1 MTTDIN
7 SRPIPYVGPRAFET
21 GEKLY
26 GRDRETRELLD
37 HLIAERIVVFYSPSG
52 AGKTSLIRAGLI
64 PQLQE
69 EGFYVLPVV
78 RVNLEPPTAQVELNP
93 PNRYIFSALISLEED
108 LPLELQ
114 TPVEKLASMTLA
126 DYLSQRQLPP
136 GQDGNHADQLLLFD
150 QFEEILTVDH
160 TDQDGK
166 MEFFAQVG
174 AALRT
179 HQRWAL
185 FIIREDYVAALDPY
199 LRPIPTR
206 LSNRFRLDLLDI
218 KAASQAIQQPAR
230 EAGVDFNADATQKLV
245 NDLRRVQVQQLDG
258 SMKELPGP
266 YVEPVQLQVVC
277 YRLWQNLAGDQTQIT
292 EKDLEAV
299 GDVDQSLS
307 EYYAER
313 VAQAAQQT
321 GVSERAIRDW
331 FGEKLITEQ
340 GIRSQV
346 LMGVDASDGLDNRA
360 IRLLENAHLVRSEKR
375 RAATWFELAHDR
387 LINPVRNN
395 NEAWYQ
401 ANLSLLQHQ
410 AALWQKDGRPD
421 HLLLREQAFEQAEAW
436 AVDHQDQLTTI
447 ERDFLDACT
456 EAREREMADRLRQE
470 QEVQLREQER
480 HAKKLRQ
487 RFIVATL
494 AAIIALVFGVSALY
508 FADSARR
515 ASAANAALAQTNQ
528 VYGDY
533 NAMVA
538 STANAASTQ
547 AIDQQHIALT
557 AQAQEASQR
566 REAEDARAT
575 AIAAADEAEA
585 ARATAIY
592 NADLAEANAEEA
604 EVNAEQAR
612 QQAALATSRRLASQA
627 QNNLIRQ
634 PDLAAL
640 LAVEAWFTSDT
651 LEARGALLRILQIS
665 TSRSVT
671 HFGPQL
677 PVQERDLFSV
687 ALSPD
692 GEHLAWGTSDGK
704 VILWNYQTRQP
715 AWSEPGDRHGPNR
728 VSALAFSPNGELL
741 ASGAFDGRLIIWNVA
756 TQEARVIQ
764 NRNNIFSLAFSP
776 DGRRLAASVAS
787 QILIWDTETWE
798 ATREPFDFLA
808 RVNGLDWSPTSDRL
822 VIVGEG
828 NSVGIWDPRTDILS
842 NRFTHHQQGIASV
855 AWSPNGNLVASASR
869 DGNIIIWDVARG
881 NQDGEALRTGQFT
894 WFNSISFSSDGK
906 YLVSGDSESNVIVW
920 DVARRSIID
929 RLSFHDEPVQMV
941 AFSPRPGQA
950 LFASVSLDNRIGL
963 HTVSSLQPLSREIAR
978 FDGPPLSL
986 QVRPDGALLAAV
998 QSPNQLILYAI
1009 NQDAQETLHTATGVF
1024 QAAALSADGSMLALA
1039 GRNNVFQLWRV
1050 EGRSLQTELRAFPA
1064 FALAFD
1070 NQQETALAVAQCQ
1083 TVTDLANLPETCS
1096 ASLIRLWDP
1105 ETDLA
1110 NSQQFESPSNFL
1122 RSLAINPLNGW
1133 IASAGDDQTI
1143 LFWNRETAQREGL
1156 PLSRHAAS
1164 VVAMAFNSTGDLL
1177 ASGSADQA
1185 LILWDM
1191 DTRQVIGEPLI
1202 GSPDTITSLAFS
1214 QDGLRLF
1221 SGSSDGAIIVW
1232 DIDLASW
1239 VDQVCQIAGRN
1250 LNPDEWKQFMGEA
1263 EFRLTCP

>member
-78 RVNLEPPTAQVELNP
+78 RVSLEPPTAPVEHAP

-108 LPLELQ
+108 LPPGLQ
-114 TPVEKLASMTLA
+114 TPVDRLASMTLA
-126 DYLSQRQLPP
+126 DYLSQRPLPP
-136 GQDGNHADQLLLFD
+136 GQDGNQADQLLLFD

-174 AALRT
+174 AALRS

-185 FIIREDYVAALDPY
+185 FIIREDYVPALDPY

-206 LSNRFRLDLLDI
+206 LTNRFRLDLLDV

-230 EAGVDFNADATQKLV
+230 EAGVDFNADATQQLV

-258 SMKELPGP
+258 SMQELPGP

-277 YRLWQNLAGDQTQIT
+277 YRLWQNLAGNQTQIT
-292 EKDLEAV
+292 KKDLEAV

-331 FGEKLITEQ
+331 FGEKLITEH

-346 LMGVDASDGLDNRA
+346 LMGVDSSDGLDNTA

-387 LINPVRNN
+387 LINPVRAN

-421 HLLLREQAFEQAEAW
+421 HLLLREGALEQAEAW
-436 AVDHQDQLTTI
+436 AADHQDHLTAI
-447 ERDFLDACT
+447 EQDFMDACT
-456 EAREREMADRLRQE
+456 EVRERELADRQRQE

-480 HAKKLRQ
+480 HARKLRQ

-557 AQAQEASQR
+557 AQAQEAAQR
-566 REAEDARAT
+566 QEAEAARAT

-592 NADLAEANAEEA
+592 NADLAEANAAEA

-640 LAVEAWFTSDT
+640 LAVEAWLTSDT

-665 TSRSVT
+665 TSRSVAPY
-671 HFGPQL
+671 GPQL
-677 PVQERDLFSV
+677 PIQERDLFSV

-692 GEHLAWGTSDGK
+692 GEHLAWGTSDGT
-704 VILWNYQTRQP
+704 VILWNYQARQP
-715 AWSEPGDRHGPNR
+715 AWAEPGNRHGPNR
-728 VSALAFSPNGELL
+728 VSTLAFSPNGELL

-787 QILIWDTETWE
+787 QILIWDTETWD
-798 ATREPFDFLA
+798 ATREPFDYLV
-808 RVNGLDWSPTSDRL
+808 RVNGLDWSPNSDRL
-822 VIVGEG
+822 VIAGED

-842 NRFTHHQQGIASV
+842 NRFTRHQQGVASV
-855 AWSPNGNLVASASR
+855 AWSPNGNLVASAGR
-869 DGNIIIWDVARG
+869 DGNILIWDVARG
-881 NQDGEALRTGQFT
+881 AQDGEALRIGQFT
-894 WFNSISFSSDGK
+894 WINSLSFSSDGR
-906 YLVSGDSESNVIVW
+906 YLVTGDSESNVVVW

-941 AFSPRPGQA
+941 AFSPRPGQV

-963 HTVSSLQPLSREIAR
+963 HAVSSLQPLSQEIAR

-986 QVRPDGALLAAV
+986 QVRPDGILLAAV
-998 QSPNQLILYAI
+998 QSSNQLTLYAI
-1009 NQDAQETLHTATGVF
+1009 NQDATTSLHSVPGLY
-1024 QAAALSADGSMLALA
+1024 QAVALNTDGSLLALA

-1050 EGRSLQTELRAFPA
+1050 EGRSLLTELRDFPA

-1070 NQQETALAVAQCQ
+1070 HQRENTLAVAQCQ
-1083 TVTDLANLPETCS
+1083 QVTDLASLPEACNT
-1096 ASLIRLWDP
+1096 SLIRLWTYDSNIASS
-1105 ETDLA
+1105 TTL
-1110 NSQQFESPSNFL
+1110 ESPSNFL
-1122 RSLAINPLNGW
+1122 RSLAISPLSSQL
-1133 IASAGDDQTI
+1133 ASGSDDQAI
-1143 LFWNRETAQREGL
+1143 LLWDREVGQRDGL
-1156 PLSRHAAS
+1156 PLSGHAAS
-1164 VVAMAFNSTGDLL
+1164 VVALAFNSQGDLL
-1177 ASGSADQA
+1177 ASGSVDQTI
-1185 LILWDM
+1185 ILWDLES
-1191 DTRQVIGEPLI
+1191 RQLFGESLV

-1232 DIDLASW
+1232 DVDLASW
-1239 VDQVCQIAGRN
+1239 AGQVCQIAGRN

-1263 EFRLTCP
+1263 EYRLTCP